1 LNKIIAILLLIFT
14 ALTLVSCKSKEMV
27 NNTKK
32 SDLTFQLNI
41 IENKSYNQD
50 KTMLLVTSYKEDMQ
64 PRRTINYKVLNS
76 KSKKILKEGTF
87 IGMKLE
93 WFALNQLKG
102 YLYIGMTQKES
113 DEVLQ
118 NKNILIIDIK

>member
-1 LNKIIAILLLIFT
+1 
-14 ALTLVSCKSKEMV
+14 MV

>member
-1 LNKIIAILLLIFT
+1 M
-14 ALTLVSCKSKEMV
+14 ALTLFSCKSKEMV

-32 SDLTFQLNI
+32 SNLTFQNNI

-50 KTMLLVTSYKEDMQ
+50 KTMLLVTSYKGDMQ

-76 KSKKILKEGTF
+76 KSKKILKEGIF

-118 NKNILIIDIK
+118 NKNILIIEIK